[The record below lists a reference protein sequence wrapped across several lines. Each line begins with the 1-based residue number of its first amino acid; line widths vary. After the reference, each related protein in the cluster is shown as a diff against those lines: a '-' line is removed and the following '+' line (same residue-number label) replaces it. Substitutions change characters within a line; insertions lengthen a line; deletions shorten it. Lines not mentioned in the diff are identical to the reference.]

1 MVGPDRSGAVSIF
14 LLPSARATK
23 LFPLLCV
30 YNNNPMRTRFL
41 LRGSC
46 LILACFAGLQSLRAQ
61 EAAKIIEQYVKA
73 IGGSGKLSKLRTL
86 SLEGSLT
93 RVSDGKTGTF
103 TLDTKTPN
111 RYYMELL
118 AGDQPEILAY
128 NGKSAWHLSVPGEPA
143 TLLGQEALELEAAS
157 FLATTHLLTLKKSK
171 AGAAF
176 ISPAKVGSRDALV
189 VEITMPTG
197 VKRQFYLEVSSHLLL
212 KESGATGGAPQ
223 EMIYDDYRPENGIQ
237 IAHKLELHRGN
248 ETYNIVVNRVSV
260 NQGIG
265 ERVFD
270 FPIKSQVR
278 LPDLKKLFAEI
289 DANQKAA
296 DKIKENY
303 TGRRATEETQFDGSG
318 KVTKI
323 ERQEYT
329 FFYLHGEEI
338 STLVGED
345 GKPLSKEKQAKQNEM
360 TKKRIEEV
368 QKKQTKKG
376 EKEKKAEEEGKGDK
390 DKDQDEPGIEIF
402 LRSCQFVNPR
412 HERFRGQDVLV
423 FDFEGN
429 PEYKPKNIA
438 EHVAQQLAGV
448 VWVDEKQH
456 EVVRLEAYFVKD
468 FRFAGGLLANLQ
480 KGTSFIFEQTFLNN
494 EVWLPTYEEA
504 HVGVRVLLVKGF
516 KVNEVT
522 RYSDYQRFHIE
533 TLSTIAKPKEPADP
547 PDKQP

>member
-1 MVGPDRSGAVSIF
+1 MVPRFLSLAVH
-14 LLPSARATK
+14 ATK
-23 LFPLLCV
+23 LFALFCV
-30 YNNNPMRTRFL
+30 VHNIDLMRTRFL
-41 LRGSC
+41 LHGFC
-46 LILACFAGLQSLRAQ
+46 LILASVACLPALRAQ
-61 EAAKIIEQYVKA
+61 EAGKIIDQYVKA
-73 IGGSGKLSKLRTL
+73 TGGNSKLSRLQTL

-103 TLDTKTPN
+103 TLATKAPN
-111 RYYMELL
+111 RYYMELI

-128 NGKSAWHLSVPGEPA
+128 NGKSAWHLSVPGEPS
-143 TLLGQEALELEAAS
+143 TLVGQDALELEAAS
-157 FLATTHLLTLKKSK
+157 FLATTHLLNLKKSK

-176 ISPAKVGSRDALV
+176 IAPAKVASRDALEI
-189 VEITMPTG
+189 EITMPTG
-197 VKRQFYLEVSSHLLL
+197 VKRQFFFDSKTHVLL
-212 KESGATGGAPQ
+212 KESGPTGGVPQ
-223 EMIYDDYRPENGIQ
+223 EMIYDDYRPDNDIEV
-237 IAHKLELHRGN
+237 AHKLELHRGN
-248 ETYNIVVNRVSV
+248 ETYNIVVNRVSA
-260 NQGIG
+260 NQKIG

-270 FPIKSQVR
+270 FPMKSQVR
-278 LPDLKKLFAEI
+278 LPDLKRLFAEI

-318 KVTKI
+318 KVTKV

-329 FFYLHGEEI
+329 FFYLDGEEI

-345 GKPLSKEKQAKQNEM
+345 GKPLSTEKQAKENEI
-360 TKKRIEEV
+360 TKKRIEEI
-368 QKKQTKKG
+368 QKKQTKKD
-376 EKEKKAEEEGKGDK
+376 EKEKKAEEEGKDEK
-390 DKDQDEPGIEIF
+390 DKDEPDIEIF
-402 LRSCQFVNPR
+402 LRACQFVNPR

-456 EVVRLEAYFVKD
+456 DVVRLEAYFVKD

-522 RYSDYQRFHIE
+522 RYSDYQRFHID

-547 PDKQP
+547 SDKQP

>member
-1 MVGPDRSGAVSIF
+1 
-14 LLPSARATK
+14 
-23 LFPLLCV
+23 
-30 YNNNPMRTRFL
+30 MRMRLL

-46 LILACFAGLQSLRAQ
+46 LVLASLACLPSLHAQ
-61 EAAKIIEQYVKA
+61 DPGKIINQYVKA
-73 IGGSGKLSKLRTL
+73 AGGSGKLSKLQTL

-111 RYYMELL
+111 RYYMELF

-128 NGKSAWHLSVPGEPA
+128 NGKSAWHLSAPGEPA
-143 TLLGQEALELEAAS
+143 TLLGQNALELEAAS
-157 FLATTHLLTLKKSK
+157 FLATTHLLSLKKSK
-171 AGAAF
+171 AGAAY
-176 ISPAKVGSRDALV
+176 IASAKVAGHDALEI
-189 VEITMPTG
+189 EITMPTG
-197 VKRQFYLEVSSHLLL
+197 VKRQFFFGSASHVLL
-212 KESGATGGAPQ
+212 KESGATGGVPQ
-223 EMIYDDYRPENGIQ
+223 EMIYDDYRPENGIPV
-237 IAHKLELHRGN
+237 AHKIELRRGT
-248 ETYNIVVNRVSV
+248 ETYQIVVNRVSV
-260 NQGIG
+260 NQSIG

-278 LPDLKKLFAEI
+278 LPDLEKLFAEI
-289 DANQKAA
+289 DANQKIV

-303 TGRRATEETQFDGSG
+303 TGRRSEEETEFEATGAVK
-318 KVTKI
+318 KV
-323 ERQEYT
+323 ERHEYT
-329 FFYLHGEEI
+329 FFYLNGEEI
-338 STLVGED
+338 STLIGED
-345 GKPLSKEKQAKQNEM
+345 GKQLSEQKQAKQNEI

-368 QKKQTKKG
+368 QKEQAKKE
-376 EKEKKAEEEGKGDK
+376 EKEKRAKEEGKDEK
-390 DKDQDEPGIEIF
+390 DKDEPGIESF
-402 LRSCQFVNPR
+402 LRACQFVNPR

-448 VWVDEKQH
+448 IWVDEKQH

-533 TLSTIAKPKEPADP
+533 TLSTIAKPKEPADKT
-547 PDKQP
+547 DKEP

>member
-1 MVGPDRSGAVSIF
+1 MRPTLLARSV
-14 LLPSARATK
+14 LP
-23 LFPLLCV
+23 LF
-30 YNNNPMRTRFL
+30 
-41 LRGSC
+41 C
-46 LILACFAGLQSLRAQ
+46 LIAVPPVFAQGAN
-61 EAAKIIEQYVKA
+61 KIIEQYLKA
-73 IGGSGKLSKLRTL
+73 AGGSSKLSKVQTL

-93 RVSDGKTGTF
+93 RASDGKTGTF
-103 TLDTKTPN
+103 TLDTKAPN
-111 RYYMELL
+111 RYYMEVI
-118 AGDQPEILAY
+118 AGGQPEILAY
-128 NGKSAWHLSVPGEPA
+128 NGKSAWHLSRSGEPA
-143 TLLGQEALELEAAS
+143 TLIGQDALQLEAAS
-157 FLATTHLLTLKKSK
+157 FLATTHLLNLKKSK
-171 AGAAF
+171 VGTAF
-176 ISPAKVGSRDALV
+176 IAPAKVGSRDALV
-189 VEITMPTG
+189 IEITMPTG
-197 VKRQFYLEVSSHLLL
+197 VKRQFFFDSTSHLLL
-212 KESGATGGAPQ
+212 KESGATGGVPQ
-223 EMIYDDYRPENGIQ
+223 EMTYDDYRPENGIAV
-237 IAHKLELHRGN
+237 AHKLELHGEN
-248 ETYNIVVNRVSV
+248 DVYNIVINRVSV
-260 NQGIG
+260 NQSIA

-270 FPIKSQVR
+270 FPYKSQVR
-278 LPDLKKLFAEI
+278 LPDLKQLFAEI

-329 FFYLHGEEI
+329 FFYLDGEEI

-345 GKPLSKEKQAKQNEM
+345 GKPLSKEKQTKQDEI

-368 QKKQTKKG
+368 QKKQTKKD
-376 EKEKKAEEEGKGDK
+376 EKEKEAEEEGKGEKDK
-390 DKDQDEPGIEIF
+390 DKDEPGIEIF
-402 LRSCQFVNPR
+402 LRACQFVNPR

-429 PEYKPKNIA
+429 PEYKPKHIA

-522 RYSDYQRFHIE
+522 HYSDYQRFHIE
-533 TLSTIAKPKEPADP
+533 TLSTIDKPKESADP

>member
-1 MVGPDRSGAVSIF
+1 
-14 LLPSARATK
+14 
-23 LFPLLCV
+23 
-30 YNNNPMRTRFL
+30 MRTRSLVPLCL
-41 LRGSC
+41 LVFSLSC
-46 LILACFAGLQSLRAQ
+46 ACSSQAQ
-61 EAAKIIEQYVKA
+61 DATKIIDQYVKA
-73 IGGSGKLSKLRTL
+73 SGGSSKLSQLQTL
-86 SLEGSLT
+86 SLQGSMT
-93 RVSDGKTGTF
+93 RVSDGKTGAF
-103 TLDTKTPN
+103 TLDLRTPD
-111 RYYMELL
+111 RYYLELVV
-118 AGDQPEILAY
+118 GEQPEILAY
-128 NGKSAWHLSVPGEPA
+128 NGKSVWHLSPQGTPV
-143 TLLGQEALELEAAS
+143 TLLGEEALQVEATS
-157 FLATTHLLTLKKSK
+157 FLATSHLLNLKKNK
-171 AGAAF
+171 VGIAYVGAAN
-176 ISPAKVGSRDALV
+176 VGSRDT
-189 VEITMPTG
+189 VEIEFTMPTA
-197 VKRQFYLEVSSHLLL
+197 VKRQFYFDISSHLLL
-212 KESGATGGAPQ
+212 KESGATGGVRQ
-223 EMIYDDYRPENGIQ
+223 EILYDDYRPENAVS

-248 ETYNIVVNRVSV
+248 EIYNIVVNQVTV
-260 NQGIG
+260 NQSIG

-289 DANQKAA
+289 DANQNAA

>member
-1 MVGPDRSGAVSIF
+1 MPRPAF
-14 LLPSARATK
+14 LPPNVPNMK
-23 LFPLLCV
+23 LFPVLCV
-30 YNNNPMRTRFL
+30 YNKDPMRARLL
-41 LRGSC
+41 LRGSSVF
-46 LILACFAGLQSLRAQ
+46 LASLACLASLRAQ
-61 EAAKIIEQYVKA
+61 EAGKIIEQYVKA
-73 IGGSGKLSKLRTL
+73 AGGSGKLSKLQTL

-103 TLDTKTPN
+103 TLDVKIPN
-111 RYYMELL
+111 RYYLELI
-118 AGDQPEILAY
+118 AGGQPEILAY
-128 NGKSAWHLSVPGEPA
+128 NGKSAWHLSAPGEPT
-143 TLLGQEALELEAAS
+143 TLLGQDALELEAAS
-157 FLATTHLLTLKKSK
+157 FLATTHLMNLKKSK
-171 AGAAF
+171 VGAAF
-176 ISPAKVGSRDALV
+176 VSAAKVGSRNALEI
-189 VEITMPTG
+189 EITMPTG
-197 VKRQFYLEVSSHLLL
+197 VKRQFFFDSTSHVLL
-212 KESGATGGAPQ
+212 KETGGTGGVPQ
-223 EMIYDDYRPENGIQ
+223 EIIYDDYRPENGIP
-237 IAHKLELHRGN
+237 IAHKLQLHRGE
-248 ETYNIVVNRVSV
+248 ETYNIVVNQVSV
-260 NQGIG
+260 NQSIG

-289 DANQKAA
+289 DANQKVV

-303 TGRRATEETQFDGSG
+303 TGRRATEETQFDASG

-329 FFYLHGEEI
+329 FFYLNGEEI

-345 GKPLSKEKQAKQNEM
+345 GKPLTEQKQAKQNEI

-368 QKKQTKKG
+368 QKEQTKKA
-376 EKEKKAEEEGKGDK
+376 EKEKKAQEEGKDQK
-390 DKDQDEPGIEIF
+390 DKDEPGIEMF
-402 LRSCQFVNPR
+402 LRACQFVNPR

-448 VWVDEKQH
+448 IWVDEKEH

-533 TLSTIAKPKEPADP
+533 TLSTIAKPKEPADTSGKEP
-547 PDKQP
+547 

>member
-1 MVGPDRSGAVSIF
+1 
-14 LLPSARATK
+14 
-23 LFPLLCV
+23 
-30 YNNNPMRTRFL
+30 MRLL

-46 LILACFAGLQSLRAQ
+46 LILASFACLQSLRAQ

-73 IGGSGKLSKLRTL
+73 TGGSGKLSKLRTL

-157 FLATTHLLTLKKSK
+157 FLATTHLLNLKKSK
-171 AGAAF
+171 VGTAF
-176 ISPAKVGSRDALV
+176 IAPAKVGSRNALV

-197 VKRQFYLEVSSHLLL
+197 VKRQFFFDSTSHLLL

-223 EMIYDDYRPENGIQ
+223 EMIYDEYCPENGLEV
-237 IAHKLELHRGN
+237 AHKIELHRGN
-248 ETYNIVVNRVSV
+248 ETYNIIVNRVSV
-260 NQGIG
+260 NQSIG

-278 LPDLKKLFAEI
+278 LPDLKQLFAEI
-289 DANQKAA
+289 DANQKTLE
-296 DKIKENY
+296 KIKENY
-303 TGRRATEETQFDGSG
+303 TGRRSTEETQFDGSG
-318 KVTKI
+318 KVTKV

-329 FFYLHGEEI
+329 FFYLNGEEI
-338 STLVGED
+338 STLVGEN
-345 GKPLSKEKQAKQNEM
+345 GKPLSEEKQAKQHEI

-368 QKKQTKKG
+368 QKKQTKKD
-376 EKEKKAEEEGKGDK
+376 EKEKKAEEKGKDDK
-390 DKDQDEPGIEIF
+390 DKDKDEPGIEIF
-402 LRSCQFVNPR
+402 LHACQFVNPR

-438 EHVAQQLAGV
+438 EHVVQQLAGV
-448 VWVDEKQH
+448 VWVDEKQR

-468 FRFAGGLLANLQ
+468 FRFAVGLLANLQ
-480 KGTSFIFEQTFLNN
+480 KGTSFIFEQGFLNN

-533 TLSTIAKPKEPADP
+533 TLSTVERPKEPGGP
-547 PDKQP
+547 EDKQP

>member
-1 MVGPDRSGAVSIF
+1 MRGM
-14 LLPSARATK
+14 K
-23 LFPLLCV
+23 LFALLCV
-30 YNNNPMRTRFL
+30 VHNIDSMGTLL
-41 LRGSC
+41 LRGLC
-46 LILACFAGLQSLRAQ
+46 LTLASFACLPALRAQ
-61 EAAKIIEQYVKA
+61 EAGKIIDQYLKA
-73 IGGSGKLSKLRTL
+73 VGGNGKLSRLQTL

-103 TLDTKTPN
+103 TLDTKAPN
-111 RYYMELL
+111 RYYMELI

-128 NGKSAWHLSVPGEPA
+128 NGKSAWRLSVPGEPS

-157 FLATTHLLTLKKSK
+157 FLATTHLLNLKKSK

-176 ISPAKVGSRDALV
+176 IAPARVASHDALEI
-189 VEITMPTG
+189 EITMPTG
-197 VKRQFYLEVSSHLLL
+197 VKRRFFFDSTTHVLL
-212 KESGATGGAPQ
+212 KESGATGGVAQ
-223 EMIYDDYRPENGIQ
+223 EMIYDDYRPENGIEV
-237 IAHKLELHRGN
+237 AHKMELHRGN

-260 NQGIG
+260 NQNIG

-278 LPDLKKLFAEI
+278 LPDLKTLFAEI
-289 DANQKAA
+289 DANQQVA

-303 TGRRATEETQFDGSG
+303 TGKRATEETQFDASG
-318 KVTKI
+318 KVRKI

-329 FFYLHGEEI
+329 FFYLDGEEI

-345 GKPLSKEKQAKQNEM
+345 GKPLSKEKQAKENEI

-368 QKKQTKKG
+368 QKKQTKKD
-376 EKEKKAEEEGKGDK
+376 EKEKKAEEAGKDEK
-390 DKDQDEPGIEIF
+390 DKDEPGIEIF
-402 LRSCQFVNPR
+402 LRACQFVNPR

-438 EHVAQQLAGV
+438 EHVAHELAGV

-533 TLSTIAKPKEPADP
+533 TLSTIAKPKEPADS

>member
-1 MVGPDRSGAVSIF
+1 M
-14 LLPSARATK
+14 K
-23 LFPLLCV
+23 LFPVLCV
-30 YNNNPMRTRFL
+30 YNKDPMRARLL
-41 LRGSC
+41 LRCS
-46 LILACFAGLQSLRAQ
+46 LVLFASLACLASLRAQ
-61 EAAKIIEQYVKA
+61 EAGKIIEQYVKA
-73 IGGSGKLSKLRTL
+73 AGGSGKLSKLQTL
-86 SLEGSLT
+86 SLEGTLT

-103 TLDTKTPN
+103 TLDIKTPS
-111 RYYMELL
+111 RYYMELI

-128 NGKSAWHLSVPGEPA
+128 NGKSAWHLSASGGPT
-143 TLLGQEALELEAAS
+143 TLLGQDALELEAAS
-157 FLATTHLLTLKKSK
+157 FLATTHLMNLKKSK
-171 AGAAF
+171 VGAAF
-176 ISPAKVGSRDALV
+176 ISPAKVGSRDALEI
-189 VEITMPTG
+189 EITMPTA
-197 VKRQFYLEVSSHLLL
+197 VKRQFFFDSRSHLLL
-212 KESGATGGAPQ
+212 KETGGTGGVPQ
-223 EMIYDDYRPENGIQ
+223 EMIYDDYRPENGIP

-248 ETYNIVVNRVSV
+248 ETYNVVVNRVSL
-260 NQGIG
+260 NQNIG

-289 DANQKAA
+289 DANQKVV

-303 TGRRATEETQFDGSG
+303 TGRRATEETQFDASG

-329 FFYLHGEEI
+329 FFYLNGEEI
-338 STLVGED
+338 STLVGEE
-345 GKPLSKEKQAKQNEM
+345 GKPLSEQKQAKQNEI

-368 QKKQTKKG
+368 QKEQAKKD
-376 EKEKKAEEEGKGDK
+376 EKEKKAKEQGKEEKDK
-390 DKDQDEPGIEIF
+390 DKDEPGIEMF
-402 LRSCQFVNPR
+402 LRACQFVNPR

-448 VWVDEKQH
+448 IWVDEKQH

-516 KVNEVT
+516 KINEVT

-533 TLSTIAKPKEPADP
+533 TLSTIAKPKEPADTSGKEP
-547 PDKQP
+547 